1 MAGPKKGSAFLC
13 PRRHIGAGIKNKDKE
28 VYMDADSCSRDSSEV
43 PLCISF
49 IKDLCKDSF

>member
-1 MAGPKKGSAFLC
+1 M
-13 PRRHIGAGIKNKDKE
+13 GAGIKNKDKE
-28 VYMDADSCSRDSSEV
+28 VYMDADSCTRDSSEV